1 MTRPARPATPAATR
15 FAGFTLV
22 ELLVAIFIAAIM
34 FVIGYRTIDRGL
46 VDREAVKAK
55 EDRIIAMQNALRMM
69 EQDFSQL
76 APRPVRDPG
85 GNGYLPAFLVAKS
98 SSGNDAPSGLSSS
111 QPSSFASITQISGGN
126 ASDMLQFTRGGWANP
141 AGIQR
146 PALERVTYAFE
157 NGVIKR
163 RHYPVLDTVLAEQPI
178 TRDLLDHVKS
188 VKFRFMA
195 TGGRGQWIDQWQN
208 PVGDPAADHA
218 RGRPIA
224 IEVTVELEDYG
235 KILRIIEV
243 PG

>member
-1 MTRPARPATPAATR
+1 MRRV
-15 FAGFTLV
+15 AGFTLV
-22 ELLVAIFIAAIM
+22 ELLVAIFIAAVM

-46 VDREAVKAK
+46 IDRDAVKVK
-55 EDRIIAMQNALRMM
+55 EDRIVAMQNALRVM

-76 APRPVRDPG
+76 APRPVRDPT

-98 SSGNDAPSGLSSS
+98 TSGSDAPSGLSSS
-111 QPSSFASITQISGGN
+111 QPSGFSSITQISGGN

-163 RHYPVLDTVLAEQPI
+163 RHYPVLDTVLAEPPI

-188 VKFRFMA
+188 LKFRFMA
-195 TGGRGQWIDQWQN
+195 TGGRGQWIEQWQN
-208 PVGDPAADHA
+208 PVGDPAADFA

-224 IEVTVELEDYG
+224 VEVTVELEDYG